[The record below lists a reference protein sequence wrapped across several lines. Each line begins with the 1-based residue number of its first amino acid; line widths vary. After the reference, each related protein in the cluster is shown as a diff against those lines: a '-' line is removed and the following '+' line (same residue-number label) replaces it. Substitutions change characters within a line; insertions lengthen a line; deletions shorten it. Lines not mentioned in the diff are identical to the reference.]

1 MAFIKNLKYIGY
13 MYVALDTETTG
24 LSFQDDEIIEIGA
37 VKFDETGITG
47 KYKTLIKAFQPLEP
61 LITHITGIT
70 DEDLKDAPRLEDI
83 AEHFLDFIGD
93 APIVG
98 HNISFDME
106 FLKAK
111 GFPLTNVLY
120 DTLQLSAI
128 LMPGEPS
135 YSLELLTKKLK
146 IKHKHKHRAFD
157 DAVASMELFNILKNK
172 IEELDEKV
180 LDEIKFLTQ
189 KSKWSLKD
197 IFNNVERKK
206 HGQADKTQDIKVP
219 EELKPQQALI
229 LPFDKDEI
237 LKIYEENG
245 PLSKCEKDYEARA
258 SQVKMTGLII
268 DAFNENENILC
279 EAGTGTGKSIA
290 YILPSVFWALS
301 QREKVVIATHTKN
314 LQDQLANK
322 DIPVVEKTLKIHNK
336 DIKFKTAVI
345 KGRNNYLS
353 GKRLEAFKQKNFF
366 QDHEITMLIKIV
378 IWLKKTKTG
387 DKEELSLQGKEF
399 YTWNDISCDMI
410 KCPHND
416 PGYKNNCWLANAR
429 EKAQEADI
437 IITNHSLL
445 LSDTITPQQVLPEY
459 KYLIIDEAHHLE
471 EEATNAF
478 TINAAY
484 EVYAHTLI
492 SIKSLLKGNKELIS
506 EIENLESKIEIF
518 FGIVGIFFEKFKDY
532 ATSIFSLT
540 IRKEFINSFEW
551 QKACQ
556 SAENILAMAGNLIVK
571 ISEAADP
578 SVNKLEIEREVME
591 LKEHMA
597 NLSII
602 LSNNRSQEYNN
613 QITWIYQKQDGNLG
627 IKSCPVYIGEH
638 LSGTLLHEKNSIIM
652 TSATLT
658 VNKEFTFIKNQL
670 KLEEKFKEII
680 LPSHFSF
687 PDQVEIVVYED
698 LKPPQSP
705 GYFNQTSD
713 IIYNTALENRGKTLV
728 LFTSKKAIEA
738 TYIKLAPV
746 LKEKGITILAQNMS
760 GGRGKII
767 ELFKQDP
774 ENSII
779 FGTNSFWEGIDIK
792 GNALN
797 YVIIQKLPFDPPDD
811 PIHKARSELYAKPFE
826 DYQIPRAILL
836 FKQGFGRLIRS
847 SQDSGKVAILDSRI
861 IQKSYGKI
869 FIDSL
874 PEGIK
879 IVYRTI
885 H

>member
-1 MAFIKNLKYIGY
+1 MYI
-13 MYVALDTETTG
+13 ALDIETTG
-24 LSFQDDEIIEIGA
+24 LSYENDEIIEIGA
-37 VKFDETGITG
+37 VKFDETGIAG
-47 KYKTLIKAFQPLEP
+47 KYKTLIKASQPLQP

-70 DEDLKDAPRLEDI
+70 DDDLKDAPSLEDV
-83 AEHFLDFIGD
+83 AEHFLDFIED
-93 APIVG
+93 LPIVG
-98 HNISFDME
+98 HNISFDLD
-106 FLKAK
+106 FLKTK
-111 GFPLTNVLY
+111 GFPLTNISY
-120 DTLQLSAI
+120 DTLQLAAI

-146 IKHKHKHRAFD
+146 IKHKHKHRAYD
-157 DAVASMELFNILKNK
+157 DAVASMDLFNILINK
-172 IEELDEKV
+172 ITEIDPDV
-180 LDEIKFLTQ
+180 LDEIKFLSQ
-189 KSKWSLKD
+189 RSKWALKD
-197 IFNNVERKK
+197 IFNNSEPKNAQTAVTKDNLKK
-206 HGQADKTQDIKVP
+206 NS
-219 EELKPQQALI
+219 KPAQALI

-237 LKIYEENG
+237 IKLYDENG
-245 PLSKCEKDYEARA
+245 PLSKCEKDYEARP
-258 SQVKMTGLII
+258 SQKKMTELII
-268 DAFNENENILC
+268 DAFNENSNLLC

-290 YILPSVFWALS
+290 YILPAVFWSVS
-301 QREKVVIATHTKN
+301 QREQVVIATHTKN

-322 DIPVVEKTLKIHNK
+322 DIPVVEKTLKLYNK
-336 DIKFKTAVI
+336 DLKFKTAVI

-353 GKRLEAFKQKNFF
+353 EKRLENFKQKNFF
-366 QDHEITMLIKIV
+366 LDHEITLLIKV
-378 IWLKKTKTG
+378 LIWLKKTKTG
-387 DKEELSLQGKEF
+387 DKEELSLQGRE
-399 YTWNDISCDMI
+399 YYSWNDISCDMI

-416 PGYKNNCWLANAR
+416 PEYKNSCWLAKAR
-429 EKAQEADI
+429 EKAQTADI

-478 TINAAY
+478 TINATY
-484 EVYAHTLI
+484 EIYTHPLI
-492 SIKSLLKGNKELIS
+492 SIKSLLKSNKEIIS
-506 EIENLESKIEIF
+506 EIENLENKIEIF
-518 FGIVGIFFEKFKDY
+518 FGIIGIFFEKFKDY

-540 IRKEFINSFEW
+540 IKKEFINSFEW

-556 SAENILAMAGNLIVK
+556 SAENILAMAENIITKINL
-571 ISEAADP
+571 AADP
-578 SVNKLEIEREVME
+578 SVNKPEIEREIME
-591 LKEHMA
+591 FKEHMA

-602 LSNNRSQEYNN
+602 LANNSSQEYSN
-613 QITWIYQKQDGNLG
+613 QITWIYQKPDGHLG
-627 IKSCPVYIGEH
+627 IKSCPVYIGNH
-638 LSGTLLHEKNSIIM
+638 LSGTLFHEKNSIIM

-670 KLEEKFKEII
+670 KLEEKFKEVI

-687 PDQVEIVVYED
+687 PDQVEIVIYSD
-698 LKPPQSP
+698 LKAPQSP
-705 GYFNQTSD
+705 GYFNQTAD
-713 IIYNTALENRGKTLV
+713 IIYNTALENHGKMLV

-738 TYIKLAPV
+738 TYLKLAPV

-792 GNALN
+792 GKALN

-826 DYQIPRAILL
+826 DYQTPRAILL

-847 SQDSGKVAILDSRI
+847 TQDSGKVAILDSRI
-861 IQKSYGKI
+861 IQKSYGKV
-869 FIDSL
+869 FLDSL

-879 IVYRTI
+879 VNYKMIN
-885 H
+885 

>member
-1 MAFIKNLKYIGY
+1 MNKTGSTYIS
-13 MYVALDTETTG
+13 LDTETTG
-24 LSFQDDEIIEIGA
+24 LSFADDEIIEIGA
-37 VKFDETGITG
+37 VKFDETGIIG
-47 KYKTLIKAFQPLEP
+47 KYKTLIKASQPLVP

-70 DEDLKDAPRLEDI
+70 DEDLKDAPSLEDI
-83 AEHFLDFIGD
+83 AEHFMDFVGD
-93 APIVG
+93 LPIVG
-98 HNISFDME
+98 HNIQFDME

-111 GFPLTNVLY
+111 GFVFTNVLY
-120 DTLQLSAI
+120 DTLQLSSI

-146 IKHKHKHRAFD
+146 IKHKKKHRAFD
-157 DAVASMELFNILKNK
+157 DAVATMDLFNLLRNK
-172 IEELDEKV
+172 IEELDADV
-180 LDEIKFLTQ
+180 LEEIKFLTLR
-189 KSKWSLKD
+189 SDWSLKD
-197 IFNNVERKK
+197 LFIDVEAKK
-206 HGQADKTQDIKVP
+206 MSKKIKSSSTSKHKENP
-219 EELKPQQALI
+219 ENPLQALI
-229 LPFDKDEI
+229 VPFDKEEI
-237 LKIYEENG
+237 LNLYSETG
-245 PLSKCEKDYEARA
+245 PFSKCEKDYEVRS
-258 SQVKMTGLII
+258 SQTKMTEKII
-268 DAFNENENILC
+268 DCFNNNENLLC

-301 QREKVVIATHTKN
+301 QKEKVVIATHTKN

-322 DIPVVEKTLKIHNK
+322 DIPVVEEALKIHNK
-336 DIKFKTAVI
+336 DINFKTAVI

-353 GKRLEAFKQKNFF
+353 GKRLEDFKEKSHF
-366 QDHEITMLIKIV
+366 QDHEITMLIKV
-378 IWLKKTKTG
+378 LIWLKTTKTG
-387 DKEELSLQGKEF
+387 DKEELSMQGRE
-399 YTWNDISCDMI
+399 YYVWNDISCDMI

-416 PGYKNNCWLANAR
+416 PSYKNKCWLARAR
-429 EKAQEADI
+429 ENAQEADI

-459 KYLIIDEAHHLE
+459 RYLIIDEAHHLE

-484 EVYAHTLI
+484 EVFAHPLHN
-492 SIKSLLKGNKELIS
+492 IKHFIKGNKELIS

-518 FGIVGIFFEKFKDY
+518 FGIIGIFFEKFKDY

-540 IRKEFINSFEW
+540 IKKEFINSFEW
-551 QKACQ
+551 QKACE
-556 SAENILAMAGNLIVK
+556 SGENILAIAVNLIEK
-571 ISEAADP
+571 IIEAADP
-578 SVNKLEIEREVME
+578 KVNKLEIEREVME
-591 LKEHMA
+591 LKETMA

-602 LSNNRSQEYNN
+602 LSNNKTQDYNN
-613 QITWIYQKQDGNLG
+613 QITWIYQKMDRQLG
-627 IKSCPVYIGEH
+627 IKSCPVFIGEH
-638 LSGTLLHEKNSIIM
+638 LYGTLFHEKNSIIM

-670 KLEEKFKEII
+670 KLEDKFKETI

-698 LKPPQSP
+698 LKAPQSP
-705 GYFNQTSD
+705 GYFNQTAD

-738 TYIKLAPV
+738 TYIKLAPL

-767 ELFKQDP
+767 EMFKQDP

-792 GNALN
+792 GSSLN

-811 PIHKARSELYAKPFE
+811 PIHKARGELYAKPFE

-847 SQDSGKVAILDSRI
+847 TQDSGKVAILDSRI
-861 IQKSYGKI
+861 ITKSYGKV
-869 FIDSL
+869 FLDSL
-874 PEGIK
+874 PDGIK
-879 IVYRTI
+879 VVYKNI
-885 H
+885 